1 MKNRHLSEAVAEQCF
16 YEFYRQIEYKSS
28 WNNIKFIIAD
38 RFYASSKVCSCCGM
52 IKKDLKL
59 SDRVYKCDNC
69 NTVIDRDKNASIN
82 LYNYGKSIAQ
92 LTKKALLI

>member
-1 MKNRHLSEAVAEQCF
+1 MMKNKHLSKTIAEQCF

-28 WNNIKFIIAD
+28 WSNIKFIIAD
-38 RFYASSKVCSCCGM
+38 RFYGSSKICSCCGE

-69 NTVIDRDKNASIN
+69 NTVVDRDKNSSIN
-82 LYNYGKSIAQ
+82 LYNYGKSIA
-92 LTKKALLI
+92 